1 MAGPSSSPTPLL
13 TPKKTLKGGE
23 KGEGELSVGVKHS
36 QLTLWRSGARARA
49 GEREGRREGGA
60 VSLL

>member
-1 MAGPSSSPTPLL
+1 M
-13 TPKKTLKGGE
+13 

-36 QLTLWRSGARARA
+36 QLTLWQSGARARA